1 MSKWAGKYVIGL
13 TGNIATGKSVVRR
26 MLEHLGAYGIDA
38 DALAHRVITKGAPG
52 YMSVVSTFGRWL
64 LDDNSQID
72 RDKLGKLVFNDSEA
86 LVILEEIIHP
96 FVQKAIDLLI
106 RRANQRMIIIEAIKL
121 FETDLAMYC
130 DTCWVTYAPESVQVA
145 RLVSRRDMAEAEAL
159 KRIRMQNP
167 QDEKRA
173 RADVI
178 IENSGSFEK
187 TWNQVHA
194 AWSVISPITDTSPT
208 VVERAVKDALV
219 VKRGRPSDSLEIAN
233 LVNRLGNG
241 SNHHSHVDVMAEFG
255 DKAFLL
261 LKKDDNLMGLAAW
274 QVENLVSRTTEI
286 QVDPQVDQPQALK
299 TLMTEVEKSSRDLQC
314 EASLLFL
321 SDEFSAHS
329 AIWNELGY
337 EQRTADSLKIQA
349 WQDAVKESMPENT
362 KLYFKQL
369 RQDRI
374 LRPI

>member
-1 MSKWAGKYVIGL
+1 MSKWPGKYVIGL

-38 DALAHRVITKGAPG
+38 DALAHRVISKGGPG

-64 LDDNSQID
+64 LDEDSQID
-72 RDKLGKLVFNDSEA
+72 RQKLGKLVFSDSEA
-86 LVILEEIIHP
+86 LVILEEIVHP
-96 FVQKAIDLLI
+96 FVRQAIELLI
-106 RRANQRMIIIEAIKL
+106 NRSSQRTIVIEAIKL
-121 FETDLAMYC
+121 FESDLAMSC
-130 DTCWVTYAPESVQVA
+130 DTCWVTYAPEPVQME
-145 RLVSRRDMAEAEAL
+145 RLVAKRGLSEAEAL
-159 KRIRMQNP
+159 QRIRMQNP
-167 QDEKRA
+167 QEEKRA
-173 RADVI
+173 CADVV
-178 IENSGSFEK
+178 IENGGSFEK
-187 TWNQVHA
+187 TWNQVYA
-194 AWSVISPITDTSPT
+194 AWSVISPIMEPSPA
-208 VVERAVKDALV
+208 VVDRVSKNALE

-241 SNHHSHVDVMAEFG
+241 RDHQSHVDVMAEFG

-261 LKKDDNLMGLAAW
+261 LKKGGDLMGLAAW
-274 QVENLVSRTTEI
+274 QVENLVSRTTDI
-286 QVDPQVDQPQALK
+286 KVDPQVDQPQALK

-321 SDEFSAHS
+321 TDELSARTS
-329 AIWNELGY
+329 IWEELGY
-337 EQRTADSLKIQA
+337 EQRTSDSLGIQA

-362 KLYFKQL
+362 NLYFKQL